1 MLKNFF
7 NRIRSYIEEKTKN
20 ELNKD
25 EYEFLP
31 AALEVVET
39 PPSPLGRSVL
49 WLLFIFILIVVIW
62 VMVGQV
68 DEVAIAPGKIIP
80 TGNVKTNQAEDKGV
94 VKGIFVKDGQ
104 KVSKG
109 ELLIELDTTIT
120 AADVA
125 RIKREV
131 AYYSLEIDRLLAE
144 QSGSSFIPQ
153 QYPSLDPKDI
163 AYQQNLYQTRL
174 AEYNTKLLMAK
185 ALVMQNEAD
194 LATTK
199 AGYKKQV
206 ELFAIA
212 KEKEDRLLKLAQEDA
227 IATFVVLDYQAKRI
241 EIEEDIN
248 AQASEINRKQWNL
261 IQAQEQLNSIVAERN
276 KDIST
281 SLMED
286 RKQLSIYSEELKKAE
301 EKDRLSKIV
310 APIDGRVAQLA
321 IHTVGGVVTEAQPLL
336 EVVPEDAVLQVEAFV
351 ANKDI
356 GFVSIGQSA
365 EVKIETFNFQKF
377 GTVDAT
383 VVEIS
388 PDAIED
394 KEKGRVYRVV
404 LEIDKNSFDVNGK
417 EVALSP
423 GMTATGEIKIR
434 QKRIIEF
441 FLDPFKQY
449 QSEAL
454 RER

>member
-1 MLKNFF
+1 MLKIFF

-80 TGNVKTNQAEDKGV
+80 TGNVKTIQAEDKGV

-212 KEKEDRLLKLAQEDA
+212 KEKEDRLSKLAQEDA

-310 APIDGRVAQLA
+310 APIDGRVAQLS

>member
-62 VMVGQV
+62 VVVGQV

-80 TGNVKTNQAEDKGV
+80 TGNVKIIQAEDKGV

-212 KEKEDRLLKLAQEDA
+212 KEKEDRLMKLAQEDA

-310 APIDGRVAQLA
+310 APIDGRVAQLS

>member
-80 TGNVKTNQAEDKGV
+80 TGNVKTIQAEDKGV

>member
-80 TGNVKTNQAEDKGV
+80 TGNVKTIQAEDKGV

-212 KEKEDRLLKLAQEDA
+212 KEKEDRLMKLAQEDA

-310 APIDGRVAQLA
+310 APIDGRVAQLS

-336 EVVPEDAVLQVEAFV
+336 EVVPEDAVLQVEACV

>member
-62 VMVGQV
+62 VLVGQV

-80 TGNVKTNQAEDKGV
+80 TGNVKTIQAEDKGV

-212 KEKEDRLLKLAQEDA
+212 KEKEDRLSKLAQEDA

-310 APIDGRVAQLA
+310 APIDGRVAQLS

-404 LEIDKNSFDVNGK
+404 LEIDKNS
-417 EVALSP
+417 L
-423 GMTATGEIKIR
+423 T
-434 QKRIIEF
+434 
-441 FLDPFKQY
+441 
-449 QSEAL
+449 
-454 RER
+454 

>member
-1 MLKNFF
+1 MLKKYF
-7 NRIRSYIEEKTKN
+7 NRLRNFIEEKTKN

-49 WLLFIFILIVVIW
+49 WLLFIFIVIVVIW
-62 VMVGQV
+62 VLVGHV

-80 TGNVKTNQAEDKGV
+80 TGNVKTIQAEDKGV
-94 VKGIFVKDGQ
+94 VKGIYVKDGQ

-109 ELLIELDTTIT
+109 ELLVELDTTIT

-131 AYYSLEIDRLLAE
+131 SYYSLEIDRLLAE
-144 QSGSSFIPQ
+144 QSGQSFVPQ
-153 QYPSLDPKDI
+153 QYPNLDPKDI
-163 AYQQNLYQTRL
+163 SFQQNLYQTRL
-174 AEYNTKLLMAK
+174 AEYNNKLLMAK
-185 ALVMQNEAD
+185 AMVMQNEAD
-194 LATTK
+194 LAT
-199 AGYKKQV
+199 AQSGYKKQV

-212 KEKEDRLLKLAQEDA
+212 KEKEDRLVKLAAEDA

-241 EIEEDIN
+241 ELEEDIN

-261 IQAQEQLNSIVAERN
+261 IQSQEQLNSVVAERN

-286 RKQLSIYSEELKKAE
+286 RKQLSIYTEELKKAE
-301 EKDRLSKIV
+301 EKNRLSKLL

-321 IHTVGGVVTEAQPLL
+321 VHTVGGVVTEAQPIL
-336 EVVPEDAVLQVEAFV
+336 EVVPDDAVLQVEAFV

-356 GFVSIGQSA
+356 GFISVGQSA

-377 GTVDAT
+377 GTVNAK

-404 LEIDKNSFDVNGK
+404 LEIDKDSFDVNGK

>member
-80 TGNVKTNQAEDKGV
+80 TGNVKTIQAEDKGV

-212 KEKEDRLLKLAQEDA
+212 KEKEDRLMKLAQEDYCY
-227 IATFVVLDYQAKRI
+227 FCC
-241 EIEEDIN
+241 
-248 AQASEINRKQWNL
+248 
-261 IQAQEQLNSIVAERN
+261 
-276 KDIST
+276 
-281 SLMED
+281 
-286 RKQLSIYSEELKKAE
+286 
-301 EKDRLSKIV
+301 
-310 APIDGRVAQLA
+310 P
-321 IHTVGGVVTEAQPLL
+321 
-336 EVVPEDAVLQVEAFV
+336 
-351 ANKDI
+351 
-356 GFVSIGQSA
+356 
-365 EVKIETFNFQKF
+365 
-377 GTVDAT
+377 
-383 VVEIS
+383 
-388 PDAIED
+388 
-394 KEKGRVYRVV
+394 
-404 LEIDKNSFDVNGK
+404 
-417 EVALSP
+417 
-423 GMTATGEIKIR
+423 
-434 QKRIIEF
+434 
-441 FLDPFKQY
+441 
-449 QSEAL
+449 
-454 RER
+454 

>member
-80 TGNVKTNQAEDKGV
+80 TGNVKTIQAEDKGV

-212 KEKEDRLLKLAQEDA
+212 KEKEDRLMKLAQEDA

-310 APIDGRVAQLA
+310 APIDGRVAQLS

-365 EVKIETFNFQKF
+365 EVKIETFNFQK
-377 GTVDAT
+377 
-383 VVEIS
+383 I
-388 PDAIED
+388 
-394 KEKGRVYRVV
+394 R
-404 LEIDKNSFDVNGK
+404 NSRCYCSRD
-417 EVALSP
+417 
-423 GMTATGEIKIR
+423 
-434 QKRIIEF
+434 
-441 FLDPFKQY
+441 
-449 QSEAL
+449 
-454 RER
+454 

>member
-80 TGNVKTNQAEDKGV
+80 TGNVKTIQAEDKGV

-212 KEKEDRLLKLAQEDA
+212 KEKEDRLMKLAQEDA

-310 APIDGRVAQLA
+310 APIDGRVAQL
-321 IHTVGGVVTEAQPLL
+321 IT
-336 EVVPEDAVLQVEAFV
+336 
-351 ANKDI
+351 
-356 GFVSIGQSA
+356 S
-365 EVKIETFNFQKF
+365 
-377 GTVDAT
+377 
-383 VVEIS
+383 
-388 PDAIED
+388 
-394 KEKGRVYRVV
+394 
-404 LEIDKNSFDVNGK
+404 
-417 EVALSP
+417 
-423 GMTATGEIKIR
+423 
-434 QKRIIEF
+434 
-441 FLDPFKQY
+441 
-449 QSEAL
+449 
-454 RER
+454 

>member
-80 TGNVKTNQAEDKGV
+80 TGNVKTIQAEDKGV

-212 KEKEDRLLKLAQEDA
+212 KEKEDLLLRLAQEDA
-227 IATFVVLDYQAKRI
+227 STTFVVLDYQAKRI

-310 APIDGRVAQLA
+310 APIDGRVAQLS

>member
-80 TGNVKTNQAEDKGV
+80 TGNVKTIQAEDKGV

-153 QYPSLDPKDI
+153 QYLSLDPKDI

-212 KEKEDRLLKLAQEDA
+212 KEKEDRLSKLAQEDA

-310 APIDGRVAQLA
+310 APIDGRVAQLS

>member
-1 MLKNFF
+1 MFKKYF
-7 NRIRSYIEEKTKN
+7 NRLRTFIEEKTQN

-49 WLLFIFILIVVIW
+49 WLLFIFIIIVVVW
-62 VMVGQV
+62 VLVGHV

-80 TGNVKTNQAEDKGV
+80 TGNVKTIQAEDKGV
-94 VKGIFVKDGQ
+94 VKGIYVKDGQ

-109 ELLIELDTTIT
+109 ELLVELDTTIT

-125 RIKREV
+125 RMKREV
-131 AYYSLEIDRLLAE
+131 SYYTLEIDRLLAE
-144 QSGSSFIPQ
+144 QSGQAFIPQ

-163 AYQQNLYQTRL
+163 TYQQNLYQTRL

-194 LATTK
+194 LATAK
-199 AGYKKQV
+199 SGYKKQT

-212 KEKEDRLLKLAQEDA
+212 KEKEDRLVKLEQEDA
-227 IATFVVLDYQAKRI
+227 IASFVVLDYQAKRI
-241 EIEEDIN
+241 EMEEDIN

-261 IQAQEQLNSIVAERN
+261 IQSQEQLNSVVAERN

-286 RKQLSIYSEELKKAE
+286 RKQLSVYSEELKKAE
-301 EKDRLSKIV
+301 EKDRLSKLV

-321 IHTVGGVVTEAQPLL
+321 VHTVGGVVTEAQPIL
-336 EVVPEDAVLQVEAFV
+336 EVVPDDAVLQVEAFV
-351 ANKDI
+351 AK
-356 GFVSIGQSA
+356 
-365 EVKIETFNFQKF
+365 
-377 GTVDAT
+377 
-383 VVEIS
+383 
-388 PDAIED
+388 
-394 KEKGRVYRVV
+394 
-404 LEIDKNSFDVNGK
+404 
-417 EVALSP
+417 
-423 GMTATGEIKIR
+423 
-434 QKRIIEF
+434 
-441 FLDPFKQY
+441 
-449 QSEAL
+449 
-454 RER
+454 

>member
-80 TGNVKTNQAEDKGV
+80 TGNVKIIQAEDKGV

-212 KEKEDRLLKLAQEDA
+212 KEKEDRLMKLAQEDA

-310 APIDGRVAQLA
+310 APIDGRVAQLS